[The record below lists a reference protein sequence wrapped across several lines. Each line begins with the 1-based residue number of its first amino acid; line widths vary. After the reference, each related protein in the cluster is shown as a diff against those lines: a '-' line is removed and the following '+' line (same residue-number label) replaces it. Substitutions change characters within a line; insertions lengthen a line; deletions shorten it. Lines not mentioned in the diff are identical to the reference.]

1 LKECIFTDTKAILAT
16 KHGKEQAVAPVFGHR
31 LDLLVEPAND
41 LDTDVLGTFTGETKR
56 IGDMKET
63 VRRKADMALQ
73 NSDLNI
79 AIATE
84 GSFGPSPVFPSVP
97 LHIECMIFKDRSSG
111 FELLVFEESLDTNF
125 DHIIAADIADID
137 HFLTKTGFPEH
148 GLIMKP
154 QGEEYGQINA
164 DLIAKGVQDH
174 ESIQEQFNRLIALS
188 PSGNVHIETD
198 MRAHMNPSRME
209 VIRTLSEK
217 MCDRLLSQCPSCS
230 TPGWGMVDTEKGLP
244 CEQCGYH
251 TQMVRYV
258 IFGCVSCDHKEKK
271 GRPDGIAFATPGMCP
286 NCNP

>member
-1 LKECIFTDTKAILAT
+1 MKGRIFTDTRAILAT
-16 KHGKEQAVAPVFGHR
+16 KHGKEQAVAPVFGQR
-31 LDLLVEPAND
+31 LDLLVEPAKG
-41 LDTDVLGTFTGETKR
+41 LDTDQLGTFTGERKR
-56 IGDMKET
+56 VGDMKET
-63 VRRKADMALQ
+63 VRLKADMALK

-97 LHIECMIFKDRSSG
+97 LHIECMIIKDRSSD

-125 DHIIAADIADID
+125 DHMIISDIADVD
-137 HFLTKTGFPEH
+137 GFLSKVGFPEH

-154 QGEEYGQINA
+154 HFEDHKLPNA
-164 DLIAKGVQDH
+164 DHIVKGVQDS
-174 ESIQEQFNRLIALS
+174 ETIEEQFSRLTAIS
-188 PSGNVHIETD
+188 PSGEVHIETD
-198 MRAHMNPSRME
+198 MRAHMNPTRMQ
-209 VIRTLSEK
+209 VIHNLSEK
-217 MCDRLLSQCPSCS
+217 MCDRLLTRCPSCS

-258 IFGCVSCDHKEKK
+258 IYGCVKCDHEEKK
-271 GRPDGIAFATPGMCP
+271 GRPDGIAFATPGTCP